1 MVQLDYWYKAKINKY
16 ERREGRKGCSYG
28 SKLYYSTHVLRVKKM
43 NRSVSP
49 PVYYH
54 GYYSYLTS
62 VKRPMGPWH
71 RYVFHSLLY
80 CKLIYFSIHLFAPMW
95 LNYIVL
101 LLCFIEPFGLYKSW
115 VSRGSCSHTREGNS
129 VIHEHIQ
136 EGVKTVL
143 KDGLQDFTLT
153 DAETGT

>member
-1 MVQLDYWYKAKINKY
+1 
-16 ERREGRKGCSYG
+16 
-28 SKLYYSTHVLRVKKM
+28 M

-49 PVYYH
+49 PVYYR

-136 EGVKTVL
+136 EGVKTAL

-153 DAETGT
+153 DAETGTWNRFWTRLSARKCLFLLETIRKQTPYRYPCLC